1 MRWAST
7 GIHIHLQRGSR
18 LERRKLKIQLL
29 SVKLR
34 AEALECCVRVLKFNA
49 DSTRS
54 WPKTSQIT
62 SSCYLGT
69 TRMEGNNTVPV
80 PQGRPVTSLTWDWIK
95 FSCLW
100 LKPQIKC
107 YTHTTALRPRCE
119 MSLRARRVH
128 WTKLTHN
135 GTSHF
140 TPWQGHT
147 VGTHLL
153 ASPARR
159 GALEC
164 DCILDI
170 LKRKIRKLNTFPDQM
185 DLCMKP

>member
-1 MRWAST
+1 MW
-7 GIHIHLQRGSR
+7 IPHIVGQRLPTLLLKVVTLVQ
-18 LERRKLKIQLL
+18 LEWKGTIWCRRAGL
-29 SVKLR
+29 SSPSPETEL
-34 AEALECCVRVLKFNA
+34 N
-49 DSTRS
+49 S
-54 WPKTSQIT
+54 
-62 SSCYLGT
+62 
-69 TRMEGNNTVPV
+69 PV
-80 PQGRPVTSLTWDWIK
+80 
-95 FSCLW
+95 W

-107 YTHTTALRPRCE
+107 YTHTHTTALRPQCE
-119 MSLRARRVH
+119 MSLRARCVH
-128 WTKLTHN
+128 WTKLTNN

-170 LKRKIRKLNTFPDQM
+170 LKREIRKLHTFPDQM
-185 DLCMKP
+185 GLCMKP